1 MLGRAIDQV
10 LPYSNDPALF
20 EPHIRDARAYI
31 SLAVKAN
38 GPILKPVD
46 CNYIW
51 GDALDVLDKFKP
63 DVRIINLET
72 SITLNNAHWK
82 NKYIHYRMH
91 PKNTACLSLAKI
103 DFTSLANNHVLD
115 WGYAGLEE
123 TLFTLEQAGIKFA
136 GSGKNARAASRPSII
151 DLNSKGRVIVSSWAT
166 ADSGTPPDWATT
178 DDKPG
183 VNRLRSLSLQAV
195 KRIGSII
202 KPVKQPG
209 DIAVVSIHWG
219 GNWGYE
225 IPVEQS
231 AFAHQLI
238 DEADIDVVHGHSS
251 HHVKGIE
258 VYKDKL
264 IIYGSGDLLN
274 DYEGI
279 GGHDEYRADLSL
291 MYFAS
296 VDPATGKLVQ
306 LQMAPTQIRHLK
318 INKADKND
326 ALWLRDM
333 LNRESKELGIRVEL
347 DTNGY
352 LVLQ

>member
-1 MLGRAIDQV
+1 
-10 LPYSNDPALF
+10 
-20 EPHIRDARAYI
+20 
-31 SLAVKAN
+31 
-38 GPILKPVD
+38 
-46 CNYIW
+46 
-51 GDALDVLDKFKP
+51 
-63 DVRIINLET
+63 
-72 SITLNNAHWK
+72 
-82 NKYIHYRMH
+82 MH

-103 DFTSLANNHVLD
+103 DVTSLANNHVLD
-115 WGYAGLEE
+115 WGYAGLAE

-136 GSGKNARAASRPSII
+136 GSGENAWAASRPSII

-166 ADSGTPPDWATT
+166 ADSGTPPDWAATAY
-178 DDKPG
+178 KPG
-183 VNRLRSLSLQAV
+183 VNRLSRLSRQAV

-202 KPVKQPG
+202 KSVRQPG

-291 MYFAS
+291 MYFVS
-296 VDPATGKLVQ
+296 VDPATGELVQ

-318 INKADKND
+318 INKADYND
-326 ALWLRDM
+326 VLWLRDM
-333 LNRESKELGIRVEL
+333 LNREGKVFGMRVEL